1 MNIAIRANNGPRDF
15 RPISW
20 RALQYFNIYRILLAA
35 LFVALIHIGQLPRPL
50 GVLDVRL
57 FNIVAHSYLVIA
69 ILFSIFIYLQVPRYY
84 LQIAIHA
91 LLDIIILSLMMY
103 SSNGLSSGFGM
114 LLVIAVAGGSILRA
128 GKIAILFAA
137 IASIAVLA
145 HELYVQFF
153 LLVYNVNYIHAGIL
167 GATFFITAIIGNLLS
182 ARVKESEAL
191 AEQQAQE
198 ISELAELNEH
208 IVQRMQSGIVVLD
221 HNLKPLLINES
232 ASRLLKQK
240 ETSGDNTAEQVTS
253 KLNIHIEKWLQDES
267 NYMVIIK
274 PEQSELEIQ
283 ASFIRLA
290 YGSSYQILVFLEDI
304 ASIRQRAQQLKLAS
318 LGRLAASIAHE
329 IRNPLGAINH
339 AGQLLHESEKLSRE
353 DLRLVEI
360 INEHSTRVNSI
371 IENVLSISKRGQTAP
386 ERIPLSSWL
395 KKFIEEIKARYKLD
409 MEHVEL
415 NIEDEQ
421 LRINIDPVQ
430 LHQVL
435 WNLCENALRYS
446 TGKPL
451 LAIHCGIDT
460 NYQRPYIDIIDNGTG
475 IPENIRESLF
485 EPFFTTETEGSGLG
499 LYLAREICEAN
510 SANLH
515 LLKSTEEGTTFRII
529 FTHANK
535 QNLIVNQDV

>member
-1 MNIAIRANNGPRDF
+1 MATAIKPENTPRDY

-20 RALQYFNIYRILLAA
+20 TALQYFNIYRILLAG
-35 LFVALIHIGQLPRPL
+35 LFVALIHVGQLPRPL
-50 GVLDVRL
+50 GALDARV
-57 FNIVAHSYLVIA
+57 FSVVAHTYLVLA
-69 ILFSIFIYLQVPRYY
+69 ILFFVFIYLRFPRYY

-91 LLDIIILSLMMY
+91 LVDIIILSLMMY

-153 LLVYNVNYIHAGIL
+153 LLVYSVNYIHAGIL

-182 ARVKESEAL
+182 ARVRESEAL
-191 AEQQAQE
+191 AEQQARE

-221 HNLKPLLINES
+221 HNLKPLLVNAA
-232 ASRLLKQK
+232 ASRLLKHK
-240 ETSGDNTAEQVTS
+240 EHTEDDTLKQVTH
-253 KLNIHIEKWLQDES
+253 KLKIHIDEWLQDES
-267 NYMVIIK
+267 NFKVILK
-274 PEQSELEIQ
+274 PDDSEIEIQ

-304 ASIRQRAQQLKLAS
+304 ASIRQRAQQMKLAS

-339 AGQLLHESEKLSRE
+339 AGQLLHESDELSQE
-353 DLRLVEI
+353 DKRLVEI
-360 INEHSTRVNSI
+360 INEHSNRVNSI
-371 IENVLSISKRGQTAP
+371 IENVLSISKRGQAAP
-386 ERIPLSSWL
+386 EQFLLKTWL
-395 KKFIEEIKARYKLD
+395 LKFMEEIKSRFKLD
-409 MEHVEL
+409 NEL
-415 NIEDEQ
+415 VDIVIEDEQ
-421 LRINIDPVQ
+421 LQVSIDPVQ

-446 TGKPL
+446 RGKPL
-451 LAIHCGIDT
+451 ITIRCGV
-460 NYQRPYIDIIDNGTG
+460 NKSYQRPYIDVIDYGPG
-475 IPENIRESLF
+475 IPENIRDNLY

-515 LLKSTEEGTTFRII
+515 LLESSVQGTTFRII
-529 FTHANK
+529 FMPVNQ
-535 QNLIVNQDV
+535 QNMIANQDV